1 MNLLLKKYRTDIYFI
16 QIYRFD
22 ILFTQK
28 REKAIA
34 LLKLAILGLLKEKP
48 MHGYEL
54 KKKLSYLLGSFWTVS
69 YGSLYPALKK
79 MEKAKEIECAYSVKE
94 KTRNRNVYR
103 ITPKGEREFIRLLSD
118 VRPDSALSDTEK
130 FDVRMAFFQYL
141 DPETRILVLEKRQ
154 RILQDQVAKFKK
166 YRNLNKGQDRYQKGL
181 LRHKLEQIRSD
192 MKWLERLIAQEKEA
206 MTISEKAPQSTELVK
221 DDGKGEATAASG
233 V

>member
-1 MNLLLKKYRTDIYFI
+1 M
-16 QIYRFD
+16 
-22 ILFTQK
+22 
-28 REKAIA
+28 A

-79 MEKAKEIECAYSVKE
+79 MEKAKEIECAYSIKE

-141 DPETRILVLEKRQ
+141 DPETRLMVLEKRQ
-154 RILQDQVAKFKK
+154 KILQEQIAKFKK
-166 YRNLNKGQDRYQKGL
+166 YKSLNKSQDRYQKGL
-181 LRHKLEQIRSD
+181 LRHKLEQIKSD

-206 MTISEKAPQSTELVK
+206 ITARENTAKAGELVK
-221 DDGKGEATAASG
+221 DEGKGEITAASG